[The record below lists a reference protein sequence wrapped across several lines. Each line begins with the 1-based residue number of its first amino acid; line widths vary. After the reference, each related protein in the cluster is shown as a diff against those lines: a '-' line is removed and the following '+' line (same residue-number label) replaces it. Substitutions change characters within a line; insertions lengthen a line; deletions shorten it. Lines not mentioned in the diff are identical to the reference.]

1 MAFLQ
6 PIASAVGGMFS
17 SAAPAAAGAAGAG
30 AGAGL
35 SGAAGASLTGAG
47 MASSMGYGA
56 PIAAGAA
63 ASAAPAAAG
72 SSGFMSGMFAPFMT
86 DGKYDSTKAG
96 GIVGSMLGQG
106 LMQGGQGASQPANIK
121 LGDIST
127 QVQQAL
133 QEKPWATP
141 RFDSSSY
148 INDLMRGG

>member
-1 MAFLQ
+1 MAQ
-6 PIASAVGGMFS
+6 IAAAIGGMFS
-17 SAAPAAAGAAGAG
+17 SAAPAAAAAGAGAG

-86 DGKYDSTKAG
+86 DGKYDSTKTG
-96 GIVGSMLGQG
+96 GLVGSMIGQG
-106 LMQGGQGASQPANIK
+106 LTQGGQGASQPADIR

-127 QVQQAL
+127 QVQQAMS
-133 QEKPWATP
+133 EKPWATDD
-141 RFDSSSY
+141 FDSMSY
-148 INDLMRGG
+148 INRLMRGG